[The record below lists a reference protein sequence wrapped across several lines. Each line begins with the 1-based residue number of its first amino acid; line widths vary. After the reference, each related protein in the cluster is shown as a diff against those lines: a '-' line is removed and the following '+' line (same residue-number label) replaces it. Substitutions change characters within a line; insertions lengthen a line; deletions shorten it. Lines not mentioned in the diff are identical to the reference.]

1 MNGRPALPAD
11 RTAAQAG
18 EAYQICE
25 TIKKT
30 LNGATEPL
38 IIRRRPDSAGPDI
51 AFIIGLDQVDQACYP
66 CSWQWASL
74 AHQRLI
80 PEGPRP
86 CLSQLLERGTGRDDF
101 GNRCFVDGSE
111 DRDNVLACHGHTYLH
126 LKSQPHATASRAPS
140 AVCRL
145 RSDQAEHGAWGPFLA
160 NLNNRQRDQVR
171 RIGQPVLQENRMQ
184 PLSAWRC
191 KFMKLQQR

>member
-101 GNRCFVDGSE
+101 GNRTP
-111 DRDNVLACHGHTYLH
+111 R
-126 LKSQPHATASRAPS
+126 P
-140 AVCRL
+140 
-145 RSDQAEHGAWGPFLA
+145 AELP
-160 NLNNRQRDQVR
+160 Q
-171 RIGQPVLQENRMQ
+171 
-184 PLSAWRC
+184 LSAD
-191 KFMKLQQR
+191 